1 MNYWLVK
8 SEPEEYSYKDLE
20 AAQETI
26 WDGIRNYQ
34 ARNYLR
40 EMKIGDQV
48 LYYHSGKEKSIVGL
62 AEVSE
67 EAFPD
72 KKDTDG
78 KGWVAVRIK
87 AKAVLKNPLSLE
99 KIKEDPMLSELPLL
113 KQPRLSVMPVAKDAF
128 DLIIKTCS

>member
-8 SEPEEYSYKDLE
+8 SEPEEYGYKDLE
-20 AAQETI
+20 AAQDTI

-34 ARNYLR
+34 ARNYLK

-78 KGWVAVRIK
+78 KGWVAIRIK

-99 KIKEDPMLSELPLL
+99 KVKEEPALNELPLL